1 MLAGNPDKFAF
12 VIERVSD
19 WEKDGCVN
27 GMMYI
32 YINGRAFPRKLHTT
46 KLDADLY
53 YLFDEE
59 SSAFVHPRVSRKLC
73 SFGEK
78 KAFKCIRKARY
89 PEFYAH
95 KENAEVDYRYDV
107 TLGELESARYRLF
120 VVTDGQKVRLLLGRW
135 KYKRRR
141 EKFRLLETAEISAA
155 EYQDIVRRVYVY
167 YHNNIEPASQRK

>member
-78 KAFKCIRKARY
+78 RRS
-89 PEFYAH
+89 
-95 KENAEVDYRYDV
+95 NASEKPAIPNF
-107 TLGELESARYRLF
+107 TP
-120 VVTDGQKVRLLLGRW
+120 T
-135 KYKRRR
+135 RR
-141 EKFRLLETAEISAA
+141 T
-155 EYQDIVRRVYVY
+155 RRS
-167 YHNNIEPASQRK
+167 IIATM